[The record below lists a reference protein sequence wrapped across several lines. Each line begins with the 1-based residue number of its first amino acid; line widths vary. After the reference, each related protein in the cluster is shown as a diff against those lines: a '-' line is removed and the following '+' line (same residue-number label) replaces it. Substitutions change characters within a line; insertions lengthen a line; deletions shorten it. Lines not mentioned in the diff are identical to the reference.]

1 MASKSR
7 GGLSKRE
14 YAAKFGGQPMPY
26 GSGKSSSTSG
36 AGKLSSQLKAA
47 QKVYEKTLKPSD
59 EETAA
64 EKNLDT
70 VVQSG
75 VLGRNKIKAEP
86 IAQTFHVGQE
96 RVLDRQIEEQTM
108 PIKLQIAT
116 LKARREAASNVAKSR
131 LSFIGDAM
139 DRTAKAKFAKSS
151 EKSSDPEYDELKKE
165 KLRADIAKAKRPKG
179 SGSGASDWSKVTVE
193 KGPTGRVRSII
204 ERNKKTGETRRTPV
218 K

>member
-26 GSGKSSSTSG
+26 GSSKTASAGVSSSKVSG
-36 AGKLSSQLKAA
+36 QLKAA
-47 QKVYEKTLKPSD
+47 QKAYEKTMAPD
-59 EETAA
+59 AEETAA
-64 EKNLDT
+64 EKNLEN

-75 VLGRNKIKAEP
+75 VLSRNKIKAEP
-86 IAQTFHVGQE
+86 IAQSFHVGQE
-96 RVLDRQIEEQTM
+96 RVIDRQVEEQTM

-116 LKARREAASNVAKSR
+116 LKARRESASNVAASR
-131 LSFIGDAM
+131 LKFLGDESA
-139 DRTAKAKFAKSS
+139 RSS
-151 EKSSDPEYDELKKE
+151 KQSSADPEYDELKKE
-165 KLRADIAKAKRPKG
+165 KLRVDIAKAKKPKS
-179 SGSGASDWSKVTVE
+179 SGGGGASDWVKVTTE

-204 ERNKKTGETRRTPV
+204 ERNKKTGETRRTNV

>member
-1 MASKSR
+1 
-7 GGLSKRE
+7 
-14 YAAKFGGQPMPY
+14 MPY
-26 GSGKSSSTSG
+26 GSGKSSSASG
-36 AGKLSSQLKAA
+36 TGKLSSQLKAA
-47 QKVYEKTLKPSD
+47 QKAYEKTLKPSD

-116 LKARREAASNVAKSR
+116 LKARRESAADVAKSR
-131 LSFIGDAM
+131 LGFISDAL
-139 DRTAKAKFAKSS
+139 DRSAKAASA
-151 EKSSDPEYDELKKE
+151 KSSDPEYDELKKE
-165 KLRADIAKAKRPKG
+165 KLRVDINKAKKPKS
-179 SGSGASDWSKVTVE
+179 SGGGASDWVKVTTE

-204 ERNKKTGETRRTPV
+204 ERNKKTGETRRVTV